1 MTSDDISFMSEN
13 IMNLRWPRTVPATFQ
28 ERATVTGSCTTR
40 FHIEIRGDAFLAN
53 LSSASLSLCVFLLF
67 GLWISGCISVAN
79 WERHE
84 MFDLQENCGGYT
96 VNRESTA
103 VLQLIRRWSWW
114 LMMFIVYDAIVSF
127 AFIDSWH
134 EHELSSTR
142 PYTGWHWL
150 VYSNNPCCW
159 GCNISF
165 CLLW

>member
-103 VLQLIRRWSWW
+103 VLQLIRRWRILMWW
-114 LMMFIVYDAIVSF
+114 LMFFYRLWCDCFLRLHWQLTWTWTIQYKTVHRMT
-127 AFIDSWH
+127 
-134 EHELSSTR
+134 L
-142 PYTGWHWL
+142 TG
-150 VYSNNPCCW
+150 
-159 GCNISF
+159 I
-165 CLLW
+165 